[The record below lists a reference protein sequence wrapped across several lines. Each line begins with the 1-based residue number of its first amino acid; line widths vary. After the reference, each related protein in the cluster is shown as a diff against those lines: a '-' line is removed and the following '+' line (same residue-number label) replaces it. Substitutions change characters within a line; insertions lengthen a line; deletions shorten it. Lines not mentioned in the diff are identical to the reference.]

1 MSIVQTVLAF
11 LLALTVLIFV
21 HEFGHYWVAKK
32 FNVKILKFSI
42 GFGPSLF
49 SRKFGPDQTE
59 WSFSAIPLGGFVR
72 MVDEREK
79 DAVIAPED
87 LPRAFTRQSLAK
99 RSAIVVA
106 GPLANFILAIAL
118 YAVLSFVGISEPIA
132 ILDDGPSNSAAA
144 KAGVTRGDKVLSVDG
159 DTVRSWN
166 EFRLRMLDGAI
177 ERRNIDLEVTRAGQ
191 SSSQIL
197 KIDASGLASGEIEK
211 DFLKI
216 LGLDLQMGEI
226 IVNQVMAS
234 GRAEQAGLKVGDVV
248 LALNGEPMT
257 KATAL
262 IARIRT
268 SAEQATELKVRRD
281 GVEQLLMITPLG
293 TLENQATVDGVE
305 STAKRVGK
313 IGAALQNRVE
323 TAVISFGPLDSLI
336 EGAKKTWDMSIFS
349 LRMMGKMVIGEL
361 SLKNLSGPISIADYA
376 GQSARVGWYA
386 YVGFLAL
393 ISISLGV
400 LNLMP
405 IPVLD
410 GGHLVYYALEA
421 IKGKPLS
428 ERFMSLTQKAGVG
441 VVLLMMFVA
450 VFNDLNRLISG

>member
-42 GFGPSLF
+42 GFGPSIF

-79 DAVIAPED
+79 DAVIAPAD

-99 RSAIVVA
+99 RSLIVVA

-118 YAVLSFVGISEPIA
+118 YTVLSFVGISEPVA
-132 ILDDGPSNSAAA
+132 ILDDGPTNSAAA
-144 KAGVTRGDKVLSVDG
+144 KAGVARGDKVVSVDG
-159 DTVRSWN
+159 NTVRSWN
-166 EFRLRMLDGAI
+166 DFRLRMLDGAI
-177 ERRNIDLEVTRAGQ
+177 ERRNIDLEVVRAGQ
-191 SSSQIL
+191 SSPQVL
-197 KIDASGLASGEIEK
+197 KVDASGLTSGEVEK
-211 DFLKI
+211 DFLKT

-226 IVNQVMAS
+226 IVNQVVSA
-234 GRAEQAGLKVGDVV
+234 GRAEQAGLKVGDIV
-248 LALNGEPMT
+248 LALNGETMT

-262 IARIRT
+262 IGKIRT
-268 SAEQATELKVRRD
+268 SADQAIELKIRRD
-281 GVEQLLMITPLG
+281 GSDQVLMVTPLG
-293 TLENQATVDGVE
+293 TLENQAPADGKE
-305 STAKRVGK
+305 SAAKRVGK
-313 IGAALQNRVE
+313 IGAALQNKVE
-323 TAVISFGPLDSLI
+323 NAVVSFGPLDSVV

>member
-1 MSIVQTVLAF
+1 
-11 LLALTVLIFV
+11 
-21 HEFGHYWVAKK
+21 
-32 FNVKILKFSI
+32 
-42 GFGPSLF
+42 
-49 SRKFGPDQTE
+49 
-59 WSFSAIPLGGFVR
+59 
-72 MVDEREK
+72 
-79 DAVIAPED
+79 
-87 LPRAFTRQSLAK
+87 
-99 RSAIVVA
+99 
-106 GPLANFILAIAL
+106 
-118 YAVLSFVGISEPIA
+118 
-132 ILDDGPSNSAAA
+132 
-144 KAGVTRGDKVLSVDG
+144 VDG
-159 DTVRSWN
+159 ATVRSWN
-166 EFRLRMLDGAI
+166 DFRLKMLDGAI
-177 ERRNIDLEVTRAGQ
+177 ERRNIEIEVTREGQ
-191 SSSQIL
+191 SSPQVL
-197 KIDASGLASGEIEK
+197 KLDASGLTAGEVEK
-211 DFLKI
+211 DFLKT

-226 IVNQVMAS
+226 IVNQVMPA
-234 GRAEQAGLKVGDVV
+234 GRAEQAGLKVGDIV
-248 LALNGEPMT
+248 LTLNGESMN

-262 IARIRT
+262 IGKIRI
-268 SAEQATELKVRRD
+268 SADQALEFKVKRD
-281 GVEQLLMITPLG
+281 GVEQVVLITPQG
-293 TLENQATVDGVE
+293 ILENQAPVNGVD
-305 STAKRVGK
+305 SSAKRVGK
-313 IGAALQNRVE
+313 IGAALQNKVE
-323 TAVISFGPLDSLI
+323 TAVVSFGPIDSVV

>member
-42 GFGPSLF
+42 GFGPSIF

-118 YAVLSFVGISEPIA
+118 YGVLSFVGVSEPLA
-132 ILDDGPSNSAAA
+132 ILDDGPTNSAAA
-144 KAGVTRGDKVLSVDG
+144 KAGISRGDKVLSVDG
-159 DTVRSWN
+159 ATVRSWN
-166 EFRLRMLDGAI
+166 DFRLKMLDGAI
-177 ERRNIDLEVTRAGQ
+177 ERRNIEIEVTREGQ
-191 SSSQIL
+191 SSPQVL
-197 KIDASGLASGEIEK
+197 KLDASGLTAGEVEK
-211 DFLKI
+211 DFLKT

-226 IVNQVMAS
+226 IVNQVMPA
-234 GRAEQAGLKVGDVV
+234 GRAEQAGLKVGDIV
-248 LALNGEPMT
+248 LTLNGESMN

-262 IARIRT
+262 IGKIRI
-268 SAEQATELKVRRD
+268 SADQALEFKVKRD
-281 GVEQLLMITPLG
+281 GVEQVVLITPQG
-293 TLENQATVDGVE
+293 ILENQAPVNGVD
-305 STAKRVGK
+305 SSAKRVGK
-313 IGAALQNRVE
+313 IGAALQNKVE
-323 TAVISFGPLDSLI
+323 TAVVSFGPIDSVV

>member
-1 MSIVQTVLAF
+1 MSIIQTVLAF

-42 GFGPSLF
+42 GFGPSIF

-106 GPLANFILAIAL
+106 GPVANFILAIAL
-118 YAVLSFVGISEPIA
+118 YAVLSFVGVSEPIA
-132 ILDDGPSNSAAA
+132 ILDDGFANSAAA
-144 KAGVTRGDKVLSVDG
+144 KAGINRGDKVLSVDG
-159 DTVRSWN
+159 AAVRSWN
-166 EFRLRMLDGAI
+166 DFRLKMLDGAI
-177 ERRNIDLEVTRAGQ
+177 ERRNIEIEVIREGQ
-191 SSSQIL
+191 SSPQVL
-197 KIDASGLASGEIEK
+197 KLDASGLTAGEVEK
-211 DFLKI
+211 DFLKT
-216 LGLDLQMGEI
+216 LGLELRMGDV
-226 IVNQVMAS
+226 IVNQVMPA
-234 GRAEQAGLKVGDVV
+234 GRAELAGLKVGDIV
-248 LALNGEPMT
+248 LELNGEPVT
-257 KATAL
+257 KASAL
-262 IARIRT
+262 IGKIRT
-268 SAEQATELKVRRD
+268 SAEQALELKIKRD
-281 GVEQLLMITPLG
+281 GVDQVLPITPLS
-293 TLENQATVDGVE
+293 TLEEQAPANGVD
-305 STAKRVGK
+305 SAAKRVGK
-313 IGAALQNRVE
+313 IGAALQNKVE
-323 TAVISFGPLDSLI
+323 TAVVSFGPIDSVL

-421 IKGKPLS
+421 MKGKPLS

-441 VVLLMMFVA
+441 VVLLMMVVA

>member
-1 MSIVQTVLAF
+1 MSIIQTVLAF

-42 GFGPSLF
+42 GFGPSIF

-106 GPLANFILAIAL
+106 GPVANFILAIAL
-118 YAVLSFVGISEPIA
+118 YAVLSFVGVSEPVA
-132 ILDDGPSNSAAA
+132 ILDDGFANSAAA
-144 KAGVTRGDKVLSVDG
+144 KAGINRGDKVLSVDG
-159 DTVRSWN
+159 AAVRSWN
-166 EFRLRMLDGAI
+166 DFRLKMLDGAI
-177 ERRNIDLEVTRAGQ
+177 ERRNIEIEVIREGQ
-191 SSSQIL
+191 SGPQVL
-197 KIDASGLASGEIEK
+197 KLDASGLTAGEVEK
-211 DFLKI
+211 DFLKM
-216 LGLDLQMGEI
+216 LGLDLRMGEV
-226 IVNQVMAS
+226 IVNQVMPA
-234 GRAEQAGLKVGDVV
+234 GRAVGDIV
-248 LALNGEPMT
+248 LELNGEPVT
-257 KATAL
+257 KASAL
-262 IARIRT
+262 IGKIRT
-268 SAEQATELKVRRD
+268 SAEQALELKIKRD
-281 GVEQLLMITPLG
+281 GVDQVLPITPLS
-293 TLENQATVDGVE
+293 TLEEQAPANGVD
-305 STAKRVGK
+305 SAAKRVGK
-313 IGAALQNRVE
+313 IGAALQNKVE
-323 TAVISFGPLDSLI
+323 TAVVSFGPIDSVI

-421 IKGKPLS
+421 MKGKPLS

>member
-1 MSIVQTVLAF
+1 MSIVQTILAF

-21 HEFGHYWVAKK
+21 HEFGHYWVARK
-32 FNVKILKFSI
+32 FNVKIIKFSI

-49 SRKFGPDQTE
+49 SRKFGPDKTE

-118 YAVLSFVGISEPIA
+118 YAVLSFVGISEPVA
-132 ILDDGPSNSAAA
+132 MLDDGSTNSAAA
-144 KAGVTRGDKVLSVDG
+144 KAGITRGDKVVSVDG
-159 DTVRSWN
+159 DAVRSWN
-166 EFRLRMLDGAI
+166 DFRLRMLDGAI
-177 ERRNIDLEVTRAGQ
+177 ERRNIDLEVIRAGQ
-191 SSSQIL
+191 SSPQVL

-211 DFLKI
+211 DFLKT
-216 LGLDLQMGEI
+216 LGLELQMGEI
-226 IVNQVMAS
+226 IVNQVMAA

-248 LALNGEPMT
+248 LALNGEAVI

-262 IARIRT
+262 IAKIRT
-268 SAEQATELKVRRD
+268 SAEQAIELKIRRD
-281 GVEQLLMITPLG
+281 GVEQLLMVTPLG
-293 TLENQATVDGVE
+293 TLENQAAIDGVE

-313 IGAALQNRVE
+313 IGAALQNKVE
-323 TAVISFGPLDSLI
+323 TAVISFGPLDSVI

>member
-1 MSIVQTVLAF
+1 MNMMQTVLAF
-11 LLALTVLIFV
+11 LLALTILIFV

-49 SRKFGPDQTE
+49 SKKIGPDQTE

-72 MVDEREK
+72 MVDERDK
-79 DAVIAPED
+79 DAVIAPAD

-106 GPLANFILAIAL
+106 GPLANFILAILL
-118 YAVLSFVGISEPIA
+118 YAVLSFVGVSEPVA
-132 ILDDGPSNSAAA
+132 LLDDGVANSAAM
-144 KAGVTRGDKVLSVDG
+144 KAGVTRGDKVVSVDG
-159 DTVRSWN
+159 AAVRSWN
-166 EFRLRMLDGAI
+166 DFRLKLLDGAI
-177 ERRNIDLEVTRAGQ
+177 ERRSIEIEVIRSGQ
-191 SSSQIL
+191 STSQLL
-197 KIDASGLASGEIEK
+197 KLDASGLPAGEIEK
-211 DFLKI
+211 DFLKA
-216 LGLDLQMGEI
+216 LGLELQMGEV
-226 IVNQVMAS
+226 IVNQVMPAGS
-234 GRAEQAGLKVGDVV
+234 AEKAGLKVGDVV
-248 LALNGEPMT
+248 ISINGDPIS

-262 IARIRT
+262 ITKIRA
-268 SAEQATELKVRRD
+268 SSDLPLELKVKRGSD
-281 GVEQLLMITPLG
+281 EQTIVITPLG
-293 TLENQATVDGVE
+293 TLENQPAVDGREVA
-305 STAKRVGK
+305 AKKVGK
-313 IGAALQNRVE
+313 IGAGLQNKVE
-323 TAVISFGPLDSLI
+323 NAVVSFGPLDSI
-336 EGAKKTWDMSIFS
+336 VEGAKKTWDMSIFS

-410 GGHLVYYALEA
+410 GGHLVYYGLEA
-421 IKGKPLS
+421 LKGKPLS
-428 ERFMSLTQKAGVG
+428 ERFMNWTQKAGVG
-441 VVLLMMFVA
+441 VVLLMMVVA

>member
-42 GFGPSLF
+42 GFGPSIF

-79 DAVIAPED
+79 DAVIAPAD

-99 RSAIVVA
+99 RSLIVVA

-118 YAVLSFVGISEPIA
+118 YAVLSFVGISEPVA
-132 ILDDGPSNSAAA
+132 ILDDGPTNSAAA
-144 KAGVTRGDKVLSVDG
+144 KAGVARGDKVVSVDG
-159 DTVRSWN
+159 NTVRSWN
-166 EFRLRMLDGAI
+166 DFRLRMLDGAI
-177 ERRNIDLEVTRAGQ
+177 ERRNIDLEVVRAGQ
-191 SSSQIL
+191 SSPQVL
-197 KIDASGLASGEIEK
+197 KVDASGLTSGEVEK
-211 DFLKI
+211 DFLKT

-226 IVNQVMAS
+226 IVNQVVSA
-234 GRAEQAGLKVGDVV
+234 GRAEQAGLKVGDIV
-248 LALNGEPMT
+248 LALNGETMT

-262 IARIRT
+262 IGKIRT
-268 SAEQATELKVRRD
+268 SADQAIELKIRRD
-281 GVEQLLMITPLG
+281 GADQVLMVTPLG
-293 TLENQATVDGVE
+293 TLENQAPADGKE
-305 STAKRVGK
+305 SAAKRVGK
-313 IGAALQNRVE
+313 IGAALQNKVE
-323 TAVISFGPLDSLI
+323 NAVVSFGPLDSVV

-421 IKGKPLS
+421 VKGKPLS